1 MLFQSDWG
9 QIVGTVADWLFMSQG
24 RTMLTV
30 KGTKGGERALPSS
43 FAMSAAGFGRAIY
56 VKNLK
61 GSAVGRCDQV
71 ETGGFMKPMYL

>member
-1 MLFQSDWG
+1 
-9 QIVGTVADWLFMSQG
+9 
-24 RTMLTV
+24 MLTV